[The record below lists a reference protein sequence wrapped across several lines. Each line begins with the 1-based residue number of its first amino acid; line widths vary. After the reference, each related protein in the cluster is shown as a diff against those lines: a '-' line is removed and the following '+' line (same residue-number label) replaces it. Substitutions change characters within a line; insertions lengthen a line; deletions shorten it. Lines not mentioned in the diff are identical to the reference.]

1 MISDKRQIKLLDN
14 QDIIV
19 FEPSK
24 MLNVPSSTIHI
35 ENKMSLIQKKLWFEL
50 VYEAFPKMGTQR
62 KYTVSLNKLR
72 SLLGWNETTSND
84 TELKEALRG
93 LNETTVT
100 WNIFGK
106 DTKNTSWQC
115 FPLLAGC
122 EIPKNS
128 GVCLFSFSPF
138 LEDRFLAM
146 GKEAY
151 VKIDLI
157 ISKKFQSKYALSLY
171 CLALDFLMID
181 IGYSEKIFTIEELR
195 KYLALKE
202 GEYKLTADMNRWII
216 KPAEKEINNTSDMN
230 IEIKPIKEGKKIS
243 GYKLCMSL
251 KEGRAKEYL
260 DKKNRLREVSNIR
273 QLEPIKYI
281 EPEVKKEPERKNL
294 IKITNEKLRSFYA
307 ENNISMTTQT
317 VQEKLKDLQEIFQD
331 RFENYLLFLM
341 NYTNLEDSRTK
352 IKSLSGFYIGLIK
365 DDSQM
370 ENYFLY
376 HQKQHEQEKQKLSKL
391 DNLLELELKTEYN
404 KYLANDFENYIM
416 QNVDRLE
423 NKIIEI
429 LKSKL
434 KPGDFFY
441 DVVIQKT
448 CSGIVDKTLIT
459 KAKESVR
466 MMTISYL
473 RDYPKELKYKPISF
487 EDWKE
492 EEISETEI
500 EELKENLLKTLK

>member
-1 MISDKRQIKLLDN
+1 MKQIELLDKE
-14 QDIIV
+14 DIIV

-106 DTKNTSWQC
+106 DSKNTSWQC

-122 EIPKNS
+122 EIPKNT

-195 KYLALKE
+195 KYLAIKE
-202 GEYKLTADMNRWII
+202 GEYKLAGHFNERII
-216 KPAEKEINNTSDMN
+216 KPVEKEINSTSDMN

-260 DKKNRLREVSNIR
+260 DKKNRLREMANNK
-273 QLEPIKYI
+273 PIEALKFI
-281 EPEVKKEPERKNL
+281 EPKVKKEPEQKNL
-294 IKITNEKLRSFYA
+294 IKIMDERLRTFYA

-317 VQEKLKDLQEIFQD
+317 VQDKLVELKETFQN

-341 NYTNLEDSRTK
+341 NYTNREDKRTT
-352 IKSLSGFYIGLIK
+352 IKSLSAFYIGLLK
-365 DDSQM
+365 NDSQI

-376 HQKQHEQEKQKLSKL
+376 HQKQHEQEKQRLSKL
-391 DNLLELELKTEYN
+391 DNLLEAELKNQYN
-404 KYLANDFENYIM
+404 KHLANDFEKYII
-416 QNVDRLE
+416 QNIDRLE

-441 DVVIQKT
+441 DVIIQKT
-448 CSGIVDKTLIT
+448 YSGIVDKTLIT

-487 EDWKE
+487 EDWKD
-492 EEISETEI
+492 EEISEDYI
-500 EELKENLLKTLK
+500 EDLKENLLKSF